1 MPEPSQ
7 RLRRRPLAAPAA
19 ALSFLTRLPVPRS
32 AEVSGSDL
40 AAAAV
45 LFPVV
50 GAAIGAFVGG
60 IATLLEGPTAPL
72 VAATLAVGLELVL
85 TGALHVDGLADC
97 ADGLAG
103 RDAARRLEIMRDHS
117 LGTYGAATLTIVL
130 LAKVSALATLA
141 EDGDVVLPVLAAYSL
156 SRVAPL
162 PLAAALPYARAGP
175 GTGRSLADSLTVG
188 AAIAG
193 VGLAAAI
200 AAGAVRLDALA
211 PIAAFGLVVCAT
223 GRYAHRAL
231 SGVTG
236 DVMGAAI
243 ELTATLGLLVA
254 VATG

>member
-1 MPEPSQ
+1 VPESAQ
-7 RLRRRPLAAPAA
+7 RLRPVAAPVA

-32 AEVSGSDL
+32 AHASGADL

-50 GAAIGAFVGG
+50 GAAIGALVGG
-60 IATLLEGPTAPL
+60 IATVLEGPLAPL
-72 VAATLAVGLELVL
+72 AAATLAVGFELAL

-141 EDGDVVLPVLAAYSL
+141 EDGAVLPALAAYSL
-156 SRVAPL
+156 SRAAPL
-162 PLAAALPYARAGP
+162 PLAAALPYARAGA
-175 GTGRSLADSLTVG
+175 GTGRSLAESLQVG
-188 AAIAG
+188 AAIGG
-193 VGLAAAI
+193 VALAAAI
-200 AAGAVRLDALA
+200 AAGAARLDALG
-211 PIAAFGLVVCAT
+211 PIAAFALVVCAT

-231 SGVTG
+231 GGVTG
-236 DVMGAAI
+236 DVMGTAI

-254 VATG
+254 VALI

>member
-1 MPEPSQ
+1 VPESAQ
-7 RLRRRPLAAPAA
+7 RTRRRPLAGPVA

-32 AEVSGSDL
+32 AETSGSDV

-50 GAAIGAFVGG
+50 GAAIGALVGG
-60 IATLLEGPTAPL
+60 TATLLEGPTAPL
-72 VAATLAVGLELVL
+72 AAATVAVGLELVL

-103 RDAARRLEIMRDHS
+103 RDAARRLEIMRDHA
-117 LGTYGAATLTIVL
+117 LGTYGAAALTIVL
-130 LAKVSALATLA
+130 LAKVSALAALA
-141 EDGDVVLPVLAAYSL
+141 EDGAVLPALAVYSL
-156 SRVAPL
+156 SRAAPL
-162 PLAAALPYARAGP
+162 PLAAALPYARAGA
-175 GTGRSLADSLTVG
+175 GTGRSLADTLHVG

-211 PIAAFGLVVCAT
+211 PLAAFALVVGAT

-231 SGVTG
+231 GGVTG

-243 ELTATLGLLVA
+243 ELTAALGLLVA